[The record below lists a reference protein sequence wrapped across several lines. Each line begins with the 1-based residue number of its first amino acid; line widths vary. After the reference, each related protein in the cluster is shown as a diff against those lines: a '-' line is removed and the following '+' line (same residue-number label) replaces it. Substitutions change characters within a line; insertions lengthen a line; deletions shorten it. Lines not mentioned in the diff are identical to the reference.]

1 MPDIKIRDV
10 VKGTVKAIG
19 DETTS
24 PVAFTFETNPLTS
37 EYPVIELSKKRIKAG
52 EAIPLIVS
60 NIADDE
66 HTIVWK
72 VNGSVIDGDE
82 YECVK
87 SGTVELRAEI
97 SLDDG
102 STEVLINEL
111 EVMK

>member
-1 MPDIKIRDV
+1 M
-10 VKGTVKAIG
+10 
-19 DETTS
+19 
-24 PVAFTFETNPLTS
+24 
-37 EYPVIELSKKRIKAG
+37 
-52 EAIPLIVS
+52 
-60 NIADDE
+60 
-66 HTIVWK
+66 
-72 VNGSVIDGDE
+72 NGSVIDGDE

>member
-1 MPDIKIRDV
+1 M
-10 VKGTVKAIG
+10 
-19 DETTS
+19 
-24 PVAFTFETNPLTS
+24 
-37 EYPVIELSKKRIKAG
+37 
-52 EAIPLIVS
+52 IPLIVS
-60 NIADDE
+60 NIADNE